1 MEVERGVASD
11 PARAAL
17 ALGAVVG
24 GVAVGGPLGI
34 GLALALAT
42 ALQLLDGA
50 GWWWPADCDARAEV
64 IGGGALVGALALA
77 LALVLAA
84 PVADVAARSVEW
96 STLPVVRGSALQAV
110 TLAAVVIAVALAA
123 ELTLRRWWLEAV
135 AAALARGGAGPRGA
149 AAGGV
154 IAAAVEAAIAPLPG
168 ARLGIAVTSAG
179 FGVLYVG
186 AGRRLGASLAAR
198 ATFELGALALQALML
213 IG

>member
-1 MEVERGVASD
+1 MAS
-11 PARAAL
+11 PRTLVRAAL
-17 ALGAVVG
+17 ALGAVIG

-42 ALQLLDGA
+42 ALQLSDGV
-50 GWWWPADCDARAEV
+50 GWWRPADRDARAEV
-64 IGGGALVGALALA
+64 IGGGALVGAAALA

-110 TLAAVVIAVALAA
+110 TLAAVLIAVALAA

-135 AAALARGGAGPRGA
+135 AAALARGGAGRRGA

-154 IAAAVEAAIAPLPG
+154 IAAAVLEAAIAPLPG
-168 ARLGIAVTSAG
+168 ARVGIAVTSAG
-179 FGVLYVG
+179 LGVLYVG

-198 ATFELGALALQALML
+198 ATFELGALGLQALML